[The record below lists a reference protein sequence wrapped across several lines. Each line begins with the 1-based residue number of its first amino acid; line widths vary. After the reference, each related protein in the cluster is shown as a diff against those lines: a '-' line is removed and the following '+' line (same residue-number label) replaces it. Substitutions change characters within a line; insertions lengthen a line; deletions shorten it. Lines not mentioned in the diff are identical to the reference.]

1 MPAVTALIRK
11 LSPLARVE
19 EMHPMLGKFSIPA
32 GGAIYS
38 GDEQGVGR
46 GGKGSSEAPASL
58 SLAAAFESI
67 EAVKEELEV
76 RS

>member
-32 GGAIYS
+32 GGAIFS
-38 GDEQGVGR
+38 GDEEGSAEGQG
-46 GGKGSSEAPASL
+46 STEARASL